1 MDFLLVPDALT
12 ASETRYALAQRNTM
26 GTKVGSFSVLLETLA
41 ELWVLPKA
49 TDDEF
54 GDPWAEALHRQA
66 LDMGDAFWTKSL
78 QADELGTL
86 QAISASLRY
95 LLDHCPLGSQL
106 RPIEAPTG
114 EISRQ
119 QRYFNDLVRL
129 QQAIGLLP
137 PQHQLAEQWL
147 AESDNLSLEPLHL
160 YPLFDGFAFTEQDL
174 LPWQRSIIEKLRVKG
189 WLQPDADRYDDILSS
204 ISSQSEEISALA
216 VNLFRQ
222 PKQPLSLPGNNIRW
236 FTCRDAA
243 EEAEAVAFLVQQ
255 AIDQGAS
262 ADDIAIVVPR
272 GSDHSQWLDY
282 HLQSAGITASNL
294 RPAAN
299 QFDWQTS
306 LLQNLISHLVYP
318 SVRMA
323 MQSVFINPLMPW
335 AAGTGNRFANRYSRY
350 ESIKSQHEEQ
360 QAMLNVLLAY
370 EQGNQECLTNVSS
383 ATELLQWLKNTCS
396 QLSYRSVIGLGNKR
410 MDELLKQV
418 ERLLEL
424 YAELPFTEQ
433 LKKVLKQLSVGAITL
448 NGERTRYL
456 DAVLVLEEGETLPK
470 PVQHLY
476 LLGFNSGHYEY
487 QPAYTGALCRQEWD
501 DLRARSCANIPGL
514 EGIPQPVEERGRW
527 QQRFTHLL
535 KAAQQ
540 SIVFLRSLTDAEGSQ
555 QDASETLID
564 MALCYCPANDL
575 KPERLERPLVE
586 CQQITWKEITPSK
599 SAMLTSSGALDQL
612 ELDQSLIG
620 IYRGRDGEE
629 RPESPSSLE
638 KMMLSPLAWLL
649 SRLRI
654 ESDQWETASL
664 KPSISGII
672 AHQVFEDY
680 AEHQGREWSEAEART
695 WFENAVDK
703 HGSFLNGAEFA
714 LAKQQLGNEVVK
726 ALMAFHEWLQE
737 EGWRIVA
744 TEKPLSGAEFGIAVK
759 GKTDAV
765 LQKGDDILIL
775 DYKSA
780 SHKSRLQ
787 QLKSGY
793 ELQTRLYRSLHN
805 QTVKRETGQ
814 LCSGTVNSGYYTLKD
829 QTLVSGFVMNSSLEV
844 KAQNPGDMALAE
856 QSLQAE
862 QRLQTILAELKDG
875 IVTLNQVDDASTW
888 EKRGLSVYSLKDNRL
903 VQRFTLNNTAAEGEA
918 AK

>member
-1 MDFLLVPDALT
+1 MDFILVPDALT
-12 ASETRYALAQRNTM
+12 ASETRYALATRNTV
-26 GTKVGSFSVLLETLA
+26 GTRVGNFSVLLETLA
-41 ELWVLPKA
+41 ELWVLPQPPNDA
-49 TDDEF
+49 IS
-54 GDPWAEALHRQA
+54 DPWTEALHQHA
-66 LDMGDAFWTKSL
+66 LDMSDAFWAMSL
-78 QADELGTL
+78 QADERGTL
-86 QAISASLRY
+86 QAITASLQY
-95 LLDHCPLGSQL
+95 LLDHRPLGSELQ
-106 RPIEAPTG
+106 PIQALTG
-114 EISRQ
+114 ELSRQ

-129 QQAIGLLP
+129 QQAIGRLP

-147 AESDNLSLEPLHL
+147 TECDNLVLEPLHL
-160 YPLFDGFAFTEQDL
+160 YPLFDGSSFTEQDL
-174 LPWQRSIIEKLRVKG
+174 LPWQRSIIEKLRAKG
-189 WLQPDADRYDDILSS
+189 WLQPDADRYKGIQSP
-204 ISSQSEEISALA
+204 ICSQSKAISALA
-216 VNLFRQ
+216 ATLFRQ
-222 PKQPLSLPGNNIRW
+222 PEQPLAEPGDSVRW

-243 EEAEAVAFLVQQ
+243 EEAEAAAVLVQQ
-255 AIDQGAS
+255 VIGHGAS

-272 GSDHSQWLDY
+272 GSDHGQWLGY
-282 HLQSAGITASNL
+282 YLQQAGITASNS

-335 AAGTGNRFANRYSRY
+335 AAGTGYRFANRYSRY

-360 QAMLNVLLAY
+360 QNMLNVLLAY
-370 EQGNQECLTNVSS
+370 EHGDPERPTNVSS
-383 ATELLQWLKNTCS
+383 ATELLQWLKNICS
-396 QLSYRSVIGLGNKR
+396 QLSCRSVVGLGQKR
-410 MDELLKQV
+410 MGELVKQV
-418 ERLLEL
+418 QRLFEL

-433 LKKVLKQLSVGAITL
+433 LNKVLKQLSAGAIAL

-476 LLGFNSGHYEY
+476 VLGFNTGRYEY
-487 QPAYTGALCRQEWD
+487 QPAYTGALSRQEWD
-501 DLRARSCANIPGL
+501 DLRGGSGANIPGL
-514 EGIPQPVEERGRW
+514 QSIPQPVEERGRW

-575 KPERLERPLVE
+575 KPERLERPLLE
-586 CQQITWKEITPSK
+586 CQEITWKEITPSR
-599 SAMLTSSGALDQL
+599 SAMPTLTGALDHL
-612 ELDQSLIG
+612 ELNQSLIG
-620 IYRGRDGEE
+620 IYRGQDGEE

-664 KPSISGII
+664 KPSVSGII

-680 AEHQGREWSEAEART
+680 AERQDQEWSEADAKT
-695 WFENAVDK
+695 WFENAVNK
-703 HGSFLNGAEFA
+703 HGSFLNGSEFA
-714 LAKQQLGNEVVK
+714 LAKQQLGNDVVK
-726 ALMAFHEWLQE
+726 ALAALHEWLQE
-737 EGWRIVA
+737 EGWRIAA
-744 TEKPLSGAEFGIAVK
+744 TEKPLSGTEFGIAVK

-775 DYKSA
+775 DYKNA

-787 QLKSGY
+787 QLKSGH
-793 ELQTRLYRSLHN
+793 ELQTRLYRALYN
-805 QTVKRETGQ
+805 QTVQRETGQ
-814 LCSGTVNSGYYTLKD
+814 SCAGLVNSGYYTLKD
-829 QTLVSGFVMNSSLEV
+829 QTLVSGYVMNGSREV
-844 KAQNPGDMALAE
+844 KAQNPGDIALAE
-856 QSLQAE
+856 QSQQAE
-862 QRLQTILAELKDG
+862 ERLKTILAELKDG
-875 IVTLNQVDDASTW
+875 IVTLNQVDDVSTW

-903 VQRFTLNNTAAEGEA
+903 VQRFSLNNTTTEGEA
-918 AK
+918 AE